1 MNNEDKVILMTKL
14 AAYEQHE
21 KKKNIAVGN
30 YFRSDYMGL
39 HMLKSVVCGTI
50 AYLLLFGLYIFYDL
64 EVFMQDIY
72 KMDVLAFGKQVLIRY
87 VIFVCV
93 YVLVT
98 YVVHSLRYK
107 HARKNLRIYY
117 NNLKKLRAMYEKQ
130 I

>member
-1 MNNEDKVILMTKL
+1 M
-14 AAYEQHE
+14 
-21 KKKNIAVGN
+21 GN

-39 HMLKSVVCGTI
+39 QMMKSVVCGTI

>member
-1 MNNEDKVILMTKL
+1 MINEDKVILMTKL
-14 AAYEQHE
+14 AAFEQHE
-21 KKKNIAVGN
+21 KKKNTAIGN

-39 HMLKSVVCGTI
+39 QMMKSVIYGTI
-50 AYLLLFGLYIFYDL
+50 AYLLIFGLYVLYDL

-87 VIFVCV
+87 VIFVCA

-98 YVVHSLRYK
+98 YLVHSFRYK
-107 HARKNLRIYY
+107 HARKNLRVYY
-117 NNLKKLRAMYEKQ
+117 NNLKKLRAMYDKQ

>member
-1 MNNEDKVILMTKL
+1 MINEEKVSLMTRL

-21 KKKNIAVGN
+21 KKKNAAVES

-39 HMLKSVVCGTI
+39 QILKSVICGTI
-50 AYLLLFGLYIFYDL
+50 AYMILLGLYISYDL

-72 KMDVLAFGKQVLIRY
+72 KMDVLTFGKQILIRY
-87 VIFVCV
+87 VVFVCG

-98 YVVHSLRYK
+98 YLVSSIRYK
-107 HARKNLRIYY
+107 HARRNLRAYY
-117 NNLKKLRAMYEKQ
+117 NNLKKLRAMYDKQ